1 MVINTA
7 TDVGLPAS
15 VILHMLFNVAFDFVI
30 GLVPLLGDLADV
42 AYKVVHPPRADWPA
56 RNS

>member
-7 TDVGLPAS
+7 TEVGLPGM
-15 VILHMLFNVAFDFVI
+15 VILRMLFNVAFDFVI

-42 AYKVVHPPRADWPA
+42 AYKVGGPSIHMALSGAD
-56 RNS
+56 